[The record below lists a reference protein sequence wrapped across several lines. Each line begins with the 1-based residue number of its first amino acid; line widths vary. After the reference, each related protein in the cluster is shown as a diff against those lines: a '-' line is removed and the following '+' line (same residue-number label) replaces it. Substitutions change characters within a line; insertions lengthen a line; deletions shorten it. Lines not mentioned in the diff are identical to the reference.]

1 MGFVSIKEKS
11 SVQPVQAVP
20 SFLKAQ
26 CEVSWGKKCLLQ
38 SIKYKTNV

>member
-11 SVQPVQAVP
+11 SVHPVQAVP

-26 CEVSWGKKCLLQ
+26 CEVSRGKKVRAAKHKIQ
-38 SIKYKTNV
+38 N